1 MRLKPIANFYFYS
14 KNGPLEPVLML
25 KSAAKN
31 ALVAAWVAAV
41 EVGAAPLQDVVAQ
54 TGAIHALTI
63 FAHFAD
69 EGGLGREVPSFAAE
83 IFAEQP
89 GSLTH
94 FYREMSRGQ
103 FELTGE
109 VLPRWYA
116 SRRNAAAYA
125 EGEGGYGRFAREI
138 IEAVDADVDFSRYDN
153 DGPDGVPNSG
163 DDDGYVDFI
172 FLISASAP
180 TGFIVEEATG
190 VARLGL
196 GNDFVSQDRA
206 LRGGFIRVRSKN
218 GALQRGRSFA
228 EAVGSMAHEFGH
240 FLGLPDLYDR
250 DPGDQPDDDSG
261 GIGYWG
267 LMGHGNRG
275 WGEID
280 GPNPFCAWSLG
291 QLGWLGV
298 DNQQLNVLSEDQD
311 DVAFADVNAGGAVY
325 LLPAAAPAEHFFL
338 VEFRS
343 RQHSYYERNL
353 PGEGLLIWRVNP
365 NRNGNNMEAIK
376 QVDLVC
382 ADGLFRD
389 AGFPLGRQAAP
400 FNGRDNLDFWAHDAR
415 YRTDFGG
422 NLGDATDLF
431 DGEQFTDFWAASNPA
446 STTGVSVTNIRRLG
460 DQMMADLKLQDRRR
474 AGPIAGMEI
483 WRDRIELVGDVTV
496 LPGGHLDVRAGA
508 QVQVGPDA
516 LAAGADTV
524 RVELIVYGD
533 LFIGVSGQGQT
544 AFHSAAADPQPG
556 DWHGIV
562 LHQTATAYLRS
573 VLIDH
578 AHYGLWSEEVDH
590 ATTLED
596 VTIRHV
602 RADGIRLERVEEEML
617 LDRVRVEA
625 AGGVGIWIAGP
636 GLTRINQAALHDNG
650 RAGIWREGGF
660 LSLLDT
666 RFDSNGSAVP
676 EEANLVLGRG
686 TSGKVAGNSFTGG
699 IGIYCVET
707 REVEIEGNALYNH
720 QVGLWTKSARPRIV
734 HNQFFRNALAM
745 RVAGSVVPARLVL
758 NGIQEGEQLLDNQ
771 TDQPLQAINNWWG
784 NEDES
789 WIAARISGDVNWRP
803 FLNFDPRMP
812 LDFALG
818 QNYPNPFNEAT
829 QIDYQIGINDPIV
842 AGQTMVELEVRTA
855 TGGLVRHLVEDLAA
869 PGLYSASWDG
879 RDERGERVA
888 SGMYYYILRIGPI
901 FRANKMI
908 FIK

>member
-1 MRLKPIANFYFYS
+1 
-14 KNGPLEPVLML
+14 ML

-31 ALVAAWVAAV
+31 ALIAAWVAV
-41 EVGAAPLQDVVAQ
+41 VKVGAAPLQGVVPQ
-54 TGAIHALTI
+54 IGHLHALTV

-69 EGGLGREVPSFAAE
+69 ERPASRAVPDFATG

-116 SRRNAAAYA
+116 ARSNADAYTGE
-125 EGEGGYGRFAREI
+125 EGDYGRFAREV
-138 IEAVDADVDFSRYDN
+138 IEAVDVDVDLGRYDN
-153 DGPDGVPNSG
+153 DGPDRVPNSG

-172 FLISASAP
+172 FMVSASAP
-180 TGFIVEEATG
+180 TGFITAEATG
-190 VARLGL
+190 VAQLGL
-196 GNDFVSQDRA
+196 GSDFVSQDRA
-206 LRGGFIRVRSKN
+206 QRGGFIRVRSDN
-218 GALQRGRSFA
+218 GAVQRGRSFV

-250 DPGDQPDDDSG
+250 EFESEPDDDSG

-275 WGEID
+275 WGEVD

-298 DNQQLNVLSEDQD
+298 NNQQLEVLSAERD
-311 DVAFADVNAGGAVY
+311 DVVFADVNAGGAVY
-325 LLPAAAPAEHFFL
+325 LLPALAPAEHFFL

-365 NRNGNNMEAIK
+365 ARNGNDAETNK

-382 ADGLFRD
+382 ADGRFGD
-389 AGFPLGRQAAP
+389 AGFPLGRKPSP
-400 FNGRDNLDFWAHDAR
+400 FSGRDNLDFWAHDER

-422 NLGDATDLF
+422 NLGDATDVF

-446 STTGVSVTNIRRLG
+446 STPGVSVTRIRREG
-460 DQMMADLKLQDRRR
+460 DRMVADLKLQDRRR
-474 AGPIAGMEI
+474 AGPIAGVEV
-483 WRDRIELVGDVTV
+483 WSDRIEVVGDVTV
-496 LPGGHLDVRAGA
+496 LPGGYLDVRAGT
-508 QVQVGPDA
+508 QVLVGPDA
-516 LAAGADTV
+516 LAAGADMA
-524 RVELIVYGD
+524 RVELMVYGD
-533 LFIGVSGQGQT
+533 LFVGVSGQGQT
-544 AFHSAAADPQPG
+544 AFRSVAADPQPG
-556 DWHGIV
+556 DWQGLV
-562 LHQTATAYLRS
+562 LHPTASVYLRRVS
-573 VLIDH
+573 IDH
-578 AHYGLWSEEVDH
+578 AHYGLWAAKLDQAITLEEV
-590 ATTLED
+590 A
-596 VTIRHV
+596 IRHV
-602 RADGIRLERVEEEML
+602 SADGIRLEKVAEEIL
-617 LDRVRVEA
+617 FDRVRVEE

-636 GLTRINQAALHDNG
+636 GLTRINQAELHANG
-650 RAGIWREGGF
+650 RAGLWREGGF

-666 RFDSNGSAVP
+666 RFNANGSAAP

-686 TSGKVAGNSFTGG
+686 ASGKVAGNAFAGG

-707 REVEIEGNALYNH
+707 REVEIEDNALYNH
-720 QVGLWTKSARPRIV
+720 EVGLWSRSARPRIV
-734 HNQFFRNALAM
+734 RNQFFRNALAL
-745 RVAGSVVPARLVL
+745 RVEGSVVPAWLVL
-758 NGIQEGEQLLDNQ
+758 NGVQDSEQLLDNRAS
-771 TDQPLQAINNWWG
+771 QPLQAINNWWG
-784 NEDES
+784 NDDEG
-789 WIAARISGDVNWRP
+789 WIEARISGDVSWRP
-803 FLNFDPRMP
+803 FLNFDPRIP

-829 QIDYQIGINDPIV
+829 RIDYQIGINDPIV

-855 TGGLVRHLVEDLAA
+855 TGGLVRHLVEGLAA
-869 PGLYSASWDG
+869 PGLYTTSWDG
-879 RDERGERVA
+879 RDEQGERVA
-888 SGMYYYILRIGPI
+888 SGMYYYVLRIGPI
-901 FRANKMI
+901 VRSNKMI

>member
-1 MRLKPIANFYFYS
+1 MRSL
-14 KNGPLEPVLML
+14 LL
-25 KSAAKN
+25 
-31 ALVAAWVAAV
+31 LVALIAA
-41 EVGAAPLQDVVAQ
+41 EVSAAPLQDVASR
-54 TGAIHALTI
+54 TGRIHALTI

-69 EGGLGREVPSFAAE
+69 EGGLGREVPSFATR

-94 FYREMSRGQ
+94 FFREMSRGQ
-103 FELTGE
+103 FELTGA

-116 SRRNAAAYA
+116 SRSNADVYVDA
-125 EGEGGYGRFAREI
+125 EGDYGRFAREVLQ
-138 IEAVDADVDFSRYDN
+138 AADADVDFGRYDN

-163 DDDGYVDFI
+163 DDDGYVDYIFI
-172 FLISASAP
+172 VSASAP
-180 TGFIVEEATG
+180 TGFITEEATG

-206 LRGGFIRVRSKN
+206 QRGGFILVRSKS
-218 GALQRGRSFA
+218 GALQRGRSFV

-250 DPGDQPDDDSG
+250 DLGSEPDDDSG

-275 WGEID
+275 WDEVD

-298 DNQQLNVLSEDQD
+298 NNEQLEVLSEDQD
-311 DVAFADVNAGGAVY
+311 DVVFADVNAGGAVY
-325 LLPAAAPAEHFFL
+325 LLPASAPDEHFFL

-353 PGEGLLIWRVNP
+353 PGEGLLIWRINP
-365 NRNGNNMEAIK
+365 TRNGNNMEAIK

-382 ADGLFRD
+382 ADGLFGD
-389 AGFPLGRQAAP
+389 AGFPLGRKAAP
-400 FNGRDNLDFWAHDAR
+400 FSGRDNLDFWAHDAR

-422 NLGDATDLF
+422 NLGDATDVF

-446 STTGVSVTNIRRLG
+446 STTGISVTNIRRAG
-460 DQMMADLKLQDRRR
+460 DQMVADLKLQDRRR
-474 AGPIAGMEI
+474 AGPIADMEI
-483 WRDRIELVGDVTV
+483 WRDRIEVVGDVTV

-516 LAAGADTV
+516 LTAGADTA

-533 LFIGVSGQGQT
+533 LIIGVSGQGQT
-544 AFHSAAADPQPG
+544 AFRSATAEPQPG

-562 LHQTATAYLRS
+562 LHQTASAYLRS
-573 VLIDH
+573 VHIDH
-578 AHYGLWSEEVDH
+578 ARYGLLAEKIDH
-590 ATTLED
+590 PITLED
-596 VTIRHV
+596 VAVRHAS
-602 RADGIRLERVEEEML
+602 ADGIRLEKVEEEIL
-617 LDRVRVEA
+617 LERVHVEE

-636 GLTRINQAALHDNG
+636 GLTRINQAELRDNG
-650 RAGIWREGGF
+650 RAGLWREGGF
-660 LSLLDT
+660 LSLLDS
-666 RFDSNGSAVP
+666 RFNANGSAVP

-686 TSGKVAGNSFTGG
+686 TSGKVAGNLFSGG

-707 REVEIEGNALYNH
+707 REVEIEDNALYNH
-720 QVGLWTKSARPRIV
+720 EVGLWTRSARPRIV
-734 HNQFFRNALAM
+734 RNQFFRNALAM
-745 RVAGSVVPARLVL
+745 RVEGSVVPARLVL
-758 NGIQEGEQLLDNQ
+758 NGVQEGEQLLDNQ
-771 TDQPLQAINNWWG
+771 TNQPLQAINNWWG

-789 WIAARISGDVNWRP
+789 WIEARISGDVNWRP
-803 FLNFDPRMP
+803 FLNFDPRIP
-812 LDFALG
+812 LNFALG
-818 QNYPNPFNEAT
+818 QNYPNPFNEGT

-842 AGQTMVELEVRTA
+842 AGQTTVELEVRTS
-855 TGGLVRHLVEDLAA
+855 TGGLVRHLVEGLAA
-869 PGLYSASWDG
+869 PGLYSTSWDG

-888 SGMYYYILRIGPI
+888 SGMYYYVLRIGPI
-901 FRANKMI
+901 VHAKKMV